1 MENTAERLEEKQI
14 KVHVS
19 LFRKEK
25 VSYSLTLFA
34 IIAELVYVIGILDVM
49 NKSYWMGITVMVN
62 ILMLFLMFTCAVKM
76 NVYDKKW
83 AFIALVVAVY
93 LVIRQLVLVPIVLQ
107 PYDRQ
112 LLIAVSNFVGAALM
126 AFSGIICID
135 KSEKRRKLQ
144 IELGNNRE
152 K

>member
-1 MENTAERLEEKQI
+1 MEKTTNLLDEKQK

-25 VSYSLTLFA
+25 ISYSLTMFA

-62 ILMLFLMFTCAVKM
+62 ILMLFVMFTCAVKM

-93 LVIRQLVLVPIVLQ
+93 LIIRQLILVPMVLK

-112 LLIAVSNFVGAALM
+112 LLIAVSNFIGAVFM
-126 AFSGIICID
+126 AFGGFICID

-144 IELGNNRE
+144 IELGNNRA

>member
-1 MENTAERLEEKQI
+1 MENKAERLEEKQK

-62 ILMLFLMFTCAVKM
+62 ILMLFL
-76 NVYDKKW
+76 
-83 AFIALVVAVY
+83 
-93 LVIRQLVLVPIVLQ
+93 
-107 PYDRQ
+107 
-112 LLIAVSNFVGAALM
+112 
-126 AFSGIICID
+126 
-135 KSEKRRKLQ
+135 EK
-144 IELGNNRE
+144 EL
-152 K
+152 KIK

>member
-1 MENTAERLEEKQI
+1 M
-14 KVHVS
+14 
-19 LFRKEK
+19 
-25 VSYSLTLFA
+25 FA

>member
-1 MENTAERLEEKQI
+1 MENKAERLEEKQK

-107 PYDRQ
+107 RSID
-112 LLIAVSNFVGAALM
+112 VSIMNKAIVFC
-126 AFSGIICID
+126 FGIIAMFLVSGMLVFID
-135 KSEKRRKLQ
+135 IIKSKK
-144 IELGNNRE
+144 